1 MIYYVS
7 TAPKPA
13 APPPEL
19 PVRRGGNAHHVLFC
33 RTMLDTHDPYRSALI
48 DRLLFVP
55 GALRLMRRRAV
66 AA

>member
-1 MIYYVS
+1 MNYYVS
-7 TAPKPA
+7 TAPRPA
-13 APPPEL
+13 APPPDA
-19 PVRRGGNAHHVLFC
+19 PVRRGSDAQRILFC
-33 RTMLDTHDPYRSALI
+33 RTMLDTHDPYRPALI